1 MHLERDIKFITSEQN
16 TVIFPSHCETMLT
29 DSHPCTAEVHA
40 VWGTRLSLSVSQI
53 YTVESGRSFYLE
65 LVAPMGCSI
74 HGVNVFME

>member
-16 TVIFPSHCETMLT
+16 TQSYSPHCETMQT
-29 DSHPCTAEVHA
+29 DSHPCIAEVHA
-40 VWGTRLSLSVSQI
+40 VWRTRLSQSVSQT

-65 LVAPMGCSI
+65 LVAPMGCSN